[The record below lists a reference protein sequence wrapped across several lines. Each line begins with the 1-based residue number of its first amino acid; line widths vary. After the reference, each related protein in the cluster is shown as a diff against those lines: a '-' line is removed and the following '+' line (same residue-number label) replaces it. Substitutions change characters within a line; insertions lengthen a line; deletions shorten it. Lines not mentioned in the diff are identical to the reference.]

1 MKLERQLKLNKIL
14 GNSDQMLHHCMR
26 RSIHRV
32 AMSNLNDTI
41 LQPSLSPRDRQVIV
55 HVLSGHPNKV
65 IAQDLGVT
73 EAAAKVQL
81 ESLLRKINVDNRT
94 QATIWVL
101 KNLPDAL
108 AAL

>member
-1 MKLERQLKLNKIL
+1 
-14 GNSDQMLHHCMR
+14 
-26 RSIHRV
+26 
-32 AMSNLNDTI
+32 MSNLNDTI
-41 LQPSLSPRDRQVIV
+41 LQPSLSPRERQVIV

-101 KNLPDAL
+101 KNLPEAL